1 MSMNPAILKGAAG
14 LIVAGVFLALAAGR
28 QQAQAADVAEVCDLS
43 FTGNVQLRGVPVVRT
58 KEQQAKGLS
67 NRDDAGPGMLFAFDP
82 PGKLAFWMRDTR
94 IPLSIAFVSEDGT
107 LFIIEDMKPNSDEYH
122 LSMKPAKYALELAQG
137 RFERE
142 GLAVGSRLLKEEC
155 RPTK

>member
-43 FTGNVQLRGVPVVRT
+43 FTGNVQLRGVPVART

-94 IPLSIAFVSEDGT
+94 IPLSIAFVSEDGA

-122 LSMKPAKYALELAQG
+122 LSMKPAKYALELSQG
-137 RFERE
+137 QFERE